1 MLPQA
6 EACVTGRQIIV
17 NITPTSPYFLACI
30 ANTGLNTAHGFDLSL
45 ANKTFRFLLSPGL
58 NAIAVG
64 DLNGDGLPDIVV
76 SNGTTN
82 QITIILSQKQ

>member
-1 MLPQA
+1 VLPA
-6 EACVTGRQIIV
+6 GRLLL
-17 NITPTSPYFLACI
+17 TLPPTSPYFLACI
-30 ANTGLNTAHGFDLSL
+30 ANTGLSTAHGFDLSL